1 LGVKVCWRQAYTE
14 NVEFRGMNRVLYVM
28 MALMLLS
35 VVPVANAQP
44 ASGQVTLDCSPAA
57 ITLDAAP
64 GTNNGSI
71 EVMCTITNPHS
82 EDEEIHLSGNH
93 DSGLSL
99 GFLEGTEFN
108 LSAGESVDVNVTVGA
123 NEGIDNATYAVSVTA
138 KVYSVNNV
146 PSPSVIEDTS
156 DISVHVS
163 AYNSYTVGYDAPMTF
178 TVVLNN
184 AGQNIGDSAKLQHNG
199 NTMESFQIN
208 LTALNEALA
217 PHNLTA
223 VAPTVT
229 VMVGTDEAEPTS
241 IEILV
246 GVASGESLNTSSW
259 ETLQNGSFR
268 LTLSSTITVDA
279 QAEGVP
285 CHACAPTVDA
295 LIEIYAVEALDEDTS
310 EGDAVPE
317 PAAEDPVPSVGV
329 FATLAMISLAGIAV
343 GRKHA

>member
-1 LGVKVCWRQAYTE
+1 
-14 NVEFRGMNRVLYVM
+14 MNRVLYVL

-35 VVPVANAQP
+35 VVPVASAQP
-44 ASGQVTLDCSPAA
+44 ASGQVTLDCSPA

-64 GTNNGSI
+64 GTDNGSM

-82 EDEEIHLSGNH
+82 EDEEIHLSGSN
-93 DSGLSL
+93 DPNLSL

-108 LSAGESVDVNVTVGA
+108 VSAGESVDVNVTVA
-123 NEGIDNATYAVSVTA
+123 ADEGIDNATYEVSVTA

-156 DISVHVS
+156 TILVHVS
-163 AYNSYTVGYDAPMTF
+163 AYNSYIVGYDAPLTF
-178 TVVLNN
+178 TIGLNDDSPT
-184 AGQNIGDSAKLQHNG
+184 IGDALTLQHNG
-199 NTMESFQIN
+199 NAMESFQIN

-223 VAPTVT
+223 IAPSVT
-229 VMVGTDEAEPTS
+229 VMVGTQEAEPTS
-241 IEILV
+241 FEILV
-246 GVASGESLNTSSW
+246 GAASGEALNTSSW
-259 ETLQNGSFR
+259 EALQNGSFR
-268 LTLSSTITVDA
+268 LTLSATITVDA

-295 LIEIYAVEALDEDTS
+295 QIEIYAVEALDED
-310 EGDAVPE
+310 APE
-317 PAAEDPVPSVGV
+317 DAAEDPLPSLGM

>member
-1 LGVKVCWRQAYTE
+1 
-14 NVEFRGMNRVLYVM
+14 MNRVLYIL

-35 VVPVANAQP
+35 CFPSAQAQNAP
-44 ASGQVTLDCSPAA
+44 GQVQIQCAPA

-64 GTNNGSI
+64 GTDNGSM

-82 EDEEIHLSGNH
+82 EDEEIHLSGTN
-93 DSGLSL
+93 DPNLSL

-108 LSAGESVDVNVTVGA
+108 VSAGESIDVNVTVTA
-123 NEGIDNATYAVSVTA
+123 DEGIDNATYQVSVTA
-138 KVYSVNNV
+138 RVHSVNNV
-146 PSPSVIEDTS
+146 PSPSTIEDTS
-156 DISVHVS
+156 TTLVHVS

-184 AGQNIGDSAKLQHNG
+184 AGQNIGDSVKLQHNG
-199 NTMESFQIN
+199 NTMESFQVN
-208 LTALNEALA
+208 LTALSEALA

-223 VAPTVT
+223 LAPAVT
-229 VMVGTDEAEPTS
+229 VMVGTAEAEPTS
-241 IEILV
+241 FEILV
-246 GVASGESLNTSSW
+246 GSASGEALNTSSW
-259 ETLQNGSFR
+259 EALQNGSFR
-268 LTLSSTITVDA
+268 LTLSASITVDA

-295 LIEIYAVEALDEDTS
+295 QIEIYAVEALDDDTS

-343 GRKHA
+343 GRKHE

>member
-1 LGVKVCWRQAYTE
+1 
-14 NVEFRGMNRVLYVM
+14 MNRVLYVL

-35 VVPVANAQP
+35 VVPVASAQP
-44 ASGQVTLDCSPAA
+44 ASGQVTLDCSPA

-64 GTNNGSI
+64 GTDNGSM

-82 EDEEIHLSGNH
+82 EDEEIHLSGSN
-93 DSGLSL
+93 DPNLSL

-108 LSAGESVDVNVTVGA
+108 VSAGESIDVNVTVA
-123 NEGIDNATYAVSVTA
+123 ADEGIDNATYEVSVTA

-156 DISVHVS
+156 TILVHVS
-163 AYNSYTVGYDAPMTF
+163 AYNSYIVGYDAPLTF
-178 TVVLNN
+178 TIGLNDDSPT
-184 AGQNIGDSAKLQHNG
+184 IGDALTLQHNG
-199 NTMESFQIN
+199 NAMESFQIN

-223 VAPTVT
+223 IAPSVT
-229 VMVGTDEAEPTS
+229 VMVGTQEAEPTS
-241 IEILV
+241 FEILV
-246 GVASGESLNTSSW
+246 GAASGEALNTSSW
-259 ETLQNGSFR
+259 EALQNGSFR
-268 LTLSSTITVDA
+268 LTLSATITVDA

-295 LIEIYAVEALDEDTS
+295 QIEIYAVEALDED
-310 EGDAVPE
+310 APE
-317 PAAEDPVPSVGV
+317 DAAEDPLPSLGM

>member
-1 LGVKVCWRQAYTE
+1 
-14 NVEFRGMNRVLYVM
+14 MNRVLYVL

-35 VVPVANAQP
+35 VVPVASAQP
-44 ASGQVTLDCSPAA
+44 ASGQVTLDCSPA

-64 GTNNGSI
+64 GTDNGSM

-82 EDEEIHLSGNH
+82 EDEEIHLSGSN
-93 DSGLSL
+93 DPNLSL

-108 LSAGESVDVNVTVGA
+108 VSAGESIDVNVTVA
-123 NEGIDNATYAVSVTA
+123 ADEGIDNATYEVSVTA

-156 DISVHVS
+156 TILVHVS
-163 AYNSYTVGYDAPMTF
+163 AYNSYIVGYDAPLTF
-178 TVVLNN
+178 TIGLNDDSPT
-184 AGQNIGDSAKLQHNG
+184 IGDALTLQHNG
-199 NTMESFQIN
+199 NAMESFQIN

-223 VAPTVT
+223 VAPSVT
-229 VMVGTDEAEPTS
+229 VMVGTQEAEPTS
-241 IEILV
+241 FEILV
-246 GVASGESLNTSSW
+246 GAASGEALNTSSW
-259 ETLQNGSFR
+259 EALQNGSFR
-268 LTLSSTITVDA
+268 LTLSATITVDA

-295 LIEIYAVEALDEDTS
+295 QIEIYAVEALDED
-310 EGDAVPE
+310 APE
-317 PAAEDPVPSVGV
+317 DAAEDPLPSLGM